1 MSTLHTVAGLLLPS
15 WKRLPKESARIDRL
29 QTSAG
34 ERIIGRKVTPAW
46 AASVTGEAPARLAV
60 PDAWRMLEAGDIT
73 LGLAE
78 GQSLRRV
85 RAMNDWRIE
94 LSGFNDLGAEE
105 MKAMGLI
112 SEIVLWELKSDRK
125 STTLNSQ

>member
-1 MSTLHTVAGLLLPS
+1 MSTLHTVAGLLLPI
-15 WKRLPKESARIDRL
+15 WKRLPKESARIYRL

-78 GQSLRRV
+78 GQSRSEEHRV
-85 RAMNDWRIE
+85 GKECGSTCRIW
-94 LSGFNDLGAEE
+94 GA
-105 MKAMGLI
+105 
-112 SEIVLWELKSDRK
+112 
-125 STTLNSQ
+125 QCH